1 MGTVYRVT
9 AEFLTERKMLELD
22 DQARAEDGD
31 LCSVKGEVGEPQ
43 VVRRD
48 DDGALVSLPVRWDLA
63 A

>member
-1 MGTVYRVT
+1 
-9 AEFLTERKMLELD
+9 MLELD